1 MECGHFTPDYASMP
15 RWELYFEELTGE
27 YRQCFDEG
35 KDVKKYEELFK
46 EIAKLPRS
54 AQKEKMADA
63 LFSLI
68 LEAPQRADF
77 SFIEPSGLEEIKA
90 QRPHG
95 VPLCAPC
102 APDENKIRGAWV
114 GRIAGCLLGK
124 PIEGIGFA
132 DLTKLLKLTDN
143 YPMTRYIYKKELT
156 DEIAGQVKYRLS
168 DRCWADTLDSAPID
182 DDTNY
187 TVLGMLITE
196 RYGRCFTSADV
207 GEMWLYAQCKYAYC
221 TAERVAYLNL
231 INGIAPPYSAR
242 YKNPYRELIGAQIRG
257 DWFGYINPG
266 DPETAADMAL
276 LDASVSHIKNGVYGE
291 MFVAAALAGAACLSD
306 AKDVVLCGLSQIPQ
320 SSRIYKA
327 LFEVVTRFDG
337 GMSAG
342 EWFSDFHTR
351 YDDKN
356 SYDWCHT
363 ISNAEIVVAALLWGE
378 GDYAKSVGLS
388 VMQGFDTD
396 CNGATV
402 GSIVGMMKGINAIDP
417 AWYTP
422 WKGILNTSIH
432 CAPRVTV
439 DELVQRT
446 LAGIKNK

>member
-1 MECGHFTPDYASMP
+1 MEAGQFTRDYSSMP
-15 RWELYFEELTGE
+15 HWELYFEELLGE
-27 YRQCFDEG
+27 YRQCLDEG
-35 KDVKKYEELFK
+35 KDVEKYEGLFK

-54 AQKEKMADA
+54 AQKEAMADA
-63 LFSLI
+63 LFQL
-68 LEAPQRADF
+68 LCETEQRADY
-77 SFIEPSGLEEIKA
+77 SYIEPCDLEEIKA
-90 QRPHG
+90 QKPQSA
-95 VPLCAPC
+95 PLCAPC
-102 APDENKIRGAWV
+102 APDEDKIRGAWV

-124 PIEGIGFA
+124 PIEGISFT

-143 YPMTRYIYKKELT
+143 YPMTRYIYQKELT

-187 TVLGMLITE
+187 TVLGTLVTE
-196 RYGRCFTSADV
+196 RYGRGFTSADI

-231 INGIAPPYSAR
+231 INGLKPPCSAQ

-266 DPETAADMAL
+266 DPIAAADMAFR
-276 LDASVSHIKNGVYGE
+276 DASVSHIKNGIYGE
-291 MFVAAALAGAACLSD
+291 MFVAAALAGAACLSEV
-306 AKDVVLCGLSQIPQ
+306 KDVVLCGLSQIPRN
-320 SSRIYKA
+320 SRLYIA
-327 LFEVVTRFDG
+327 LFEVVARFDG
-337 GMSAG
+337 GMSADA
-342 EWFSDFHTR
+342 WFSDFHTR

-363 ISNAEIVVAALLWGE
+363 VSNAEIVTAALLWGD

-417 AWYTP
+417 AWFAP

-432 CAPRVTV
+432 LAPRVTV
-439 DELVQRT
+439 DELVKRT
-446 LAGIKNK
+446 LAAVKN